1 MKKIGETKNFY
12 VYTVTRDDATD
23 GGILEVFVGDDSD
36 EMLNQYLAA
45 VRTDRGRKDLY
56 NEWMSDGYERDR
68 TEAKNDPWLATQLK
82 SADRPLYFVA
92 VKEDSQIL
100 TYENV
105 YLVPAVIGDDVV
117 CSAWGCG
124 TPFYHVDGDDMTLTL
139 FGSDHDAVWDIIDDW
154 IDGGSID
161 LDAKPRRIVSSPQD
175 VKQVFKLINR
185 CNIYELRWVNKYSG
199 REESGTFEIFNDA
212 VAVFAAATG
221 DYVPEENYIDYDPEG
236 MMDFYDESG
245 EIDARMCKRKA
256 LEELPDR
263 GVTYLKNKTTG
274 KVLFKEDL
282 TESRRRPHRRGYV
295 Y

>member
-12 VYTVTRDDATD
+12 VYAVTRDDATD

-56 NEWMSDGYERDR
+56 NEWMSDGYEEDKI
-68 TEAKNDPWLATQLK
+68 EAKNDPWLATQLK

-105 YLVPAVIGDDVV
+105 YLVPAVIGDVECV
-117 CSAWGCG
+117 AWGCG
-124 TPFYHVDGDDMTLTL
+124 SLYYQEDRYDMTLNL
-139 FGSDHDAVWDIIDDW
+139 FGSDHNAVWDIIDDW
-154 IDGGSID
+154 IEGGSID
-161 LDAKPRRIVSSPQD
+161 LDAKPRRIISSPQD

-185 CNIYELRWVNKYSG
+185 CNIYELTWVNKYSG
-199 REESGTFEIFNDA
+199 KEESGTFEILNDA

-221 DYVPEENYIDYDPEG
+221 DYIPEENYIDYDLED
-236 MMDFYDESG
+236 MVDFYDESG
-245 EIDARMCKRKA
+245 EINARMCKRKA
-256 LEELPDR
+256 LENLPDR
-263 GVTYLKNKTTG
+263 GVTYFKNETTG

-282 TESRRRPHRRGYV
+282 TESRRRFHRRKHV

>member
-56 NEWMSDGYERDR
+56 NEWMSDSYEKDKI
-68 TEAKNDPWLATQLK
+68 EAKNDPWLAYQLRC
-82 SADRPLYFVA
+82 ADRPLYFVA

-105 YLVPAVIGDDVV
+105 YLVPAVIGDVECV
-117 CSAWGCG
+117 AWGCG
-124 TPFYHVDGDDMTLTL
+124 SSYYQVDMYDITETL
-139 FGSDHDAVWDIIDDW
+139 FGSDHDAVWDIIDNW
-154 IDGGSID
+154 IDGGSIN
-161 LDAKPRRIVSSPQD
+161 LDTKPRRIVSSPQD
-175 VKQVFKLINR
+175 VKQVYRLINR
-185 CNIYELRWVNKYSG
+185 HNIYELRWLNEHSG
-199 REESGTFEIFNDA
+199 KEESGTFEIINDA

-221 DYVPEENYIDYDPEG
+221 DYIPEENYIEYAPED

-245 EIDARMCKRKA
+245 ELDARMCKSKA

-282 TESRRRPHRRGYV
+282 TESRRRSHRRKYV